1 MLKIGFP
8 WMRPE
13 IVTLGEILVEIMRKN
28 RNVPHN
34 VPGVY
39 LGPYPSGAP
48 AIFIDTAANLGV
60 SSGFIAVVGEDDFG
74 ELLLNCLRKDGVDT
88 RHIRVAT
95 GYTTGTTFVMYYSSG
110 ARKFIFHLRH
120 SAAGQLSPDDVE
132 EEYIAKSKILH
143 IMGSSLAVSES
154 SRKACYK
161 AVEIARNSNVT
172 VTFDPNLRPE
182 LLDVET
188 IRKICKP
195 IIKSCRVILPS
206 RDEAVALT
214 GIRDPV
220 EAGRRLIETEP
231 EIAVIKMGGEGAVAV
246 TEGEVLFD
254 PPFEVREVDPTG
266 AGDVYDAA
274 FIYGLL
280 KDWSLNKTM
289 EFAGAAGAIKVTK
302 FGPMSG
308 PSSIG
313 EVEEFIK
320 EGKKK
325 HIDYKKPH

>member
-1 MLKIGFP
+1 MC
-8 WMRPE
+8 PE
-13 IVTLGEILVEIMRKN
+13 IVTLGEILVEIMRKD
-28 RNVPHN
+28 RDVPHN

-60 SSGFIAVVGEDDFG
+60 SSGFIGVVGEDDFG
-74 ELLLNCLRKDGVDT
+74 ELLLNRLRKDGVDT
-88 RHIRVAT
+88 SLVRVAK

-132 EEYIAKSKILH
+132 EDYIARSKILH

-161 AVEIARNSNVT
+161 AAEIAQNSNVT

-188 IRKICKP
+188 IRKICEP

-206 RDEAVALT
+206 RDEAATLT

-220 EAGRRLIETEP
+220 EAGKRLIEMGP
-231 EIAVIKMGGEGAVAV
+231 EIAVIKMGDEGAVAV
-246 TEGEVLFD
+246 TEGEVLFEPSFD
-254 PPFEVREVDPTG
+254 VHEVDPTG

-280 KDWSLNKTM
+280 KDWPLSRTL

-302 FGPMSG
+302 FGPISG
-308 PSSIG
+308 PSSIE
-313 EVEEFIK
+313 EVEEFIRR
-320 EGKKK
+320 GKKK
-325 HIDYKKPH
+325 ARAGLNKIRG